1 MDFVGYGTAETREGP
16 TAASA
21 PSNNGSSIQRAS
33 DGTDTNSNSAD
44 FSNVTPPN
52 PGDAVLPVGTVEDLV
67 ISEVY
72 GGGGNTNATFTND
85 FIELHNPTGN
95 SIVVDGLSVQGRS
108 STNTSVAAGSN
119 ITPLTGSIPAGGHY
133 LVQEAAGA
141 TVLNKPLPTP
151 DATGTMAM
159 AAGGWQ
165 VWLANTTSGLDPVDG
180 DVRAGTPDPLI
191 IDFVGAAT
199 NSASY
204 ETQAADEAPSATL
217 ATTRDASNTDTDNNK
232 NDFSTATPAPRNSQP
247 VVNVLAATNP
257 GNRTVT
263 VDTAITQITLAATGG
278 TSPLQL
284 GLHRP
289 ARRASPR
296 PATAC

>member
-1 MDFVGYGTAETREGP
+1 M
-16 TAASA
+16 
-21 PSNNGSSIQRAS
+21 
-33 DGTDTNSNSAD
+33 
-44 FSNVTPPN
+44 
-52 PGDAVLPVGTVEDLV
+52 
-67 ISEVY
+67 
-72 GGGGNTNATFTND
+72 
-85 FIELHNPTGN
+85 
-95 SIVVDGLSVQGRS
+95 
-108 STNTSVAAGSN
+108 
-119 ITPLTGSIPAGGHY
+119 
-133 LVQEAAGA
+133 QEAAGA

-232 NDFSTATPAPRNSQP
+232 NDFSTATPAPKNSQP

-263 VDTAITQITLAATGG
+263 VDIGDHPDHPGG
-278 TSPLQL
+278 DGWHVALQL
-284 GLHRP
+284 DFTGLP
-289 ARRASPR
+289 AGIMETSDGMLEGTPDAPASPR
-296 PATAC
+296 LRPPSRTPRRPLRHCQHRVHDHRRPAP